1 MKITPEISAIKNAY
15 MKAESANDSQE
26 MNRLKAKA
34 MELVNQQKASGDVKI
49 GSKEKD
55 TDAVLTNEDGD
66 ALQLSTSEESKPISA
81 AGKSVEIDSRGESG
95 VTNEHGDRLEIG
107 SGRTT
112 ESS

>member
-1 MKITPEISAIKNAY
+1 MKITPEISAIKNDY
-15 MKAESANDSQE
+15 LKAKSANDSQE

-34 MELVNQQKASGDVKI
+34 MVLVNQQKASADVKVD
-49 GSKEKD
+49 SKVKG

-66 ALQLSTSEESKPISA
+66 ALQLSTSQESKPILTG
-81 AGKSVEIDSRGESG
+81 GKSTEMNSKGESG

-107 SGRTT
+107 TARTA